1 MRRRLIRTATAVAK
15 EIVITET
22 RNGDWIQ
29 VRSGGRF
36 YPLDPRP
43 EEVFIEDVAFALSNV
58 TRFSGHCEFYSV
70 AQHSVLVS
78 RHCDQADALFG
89 LLHDSAE
96 AYICDLSRPVKQSLR
111 RAGIVVFDTIEGAIM
126 DAVCQR
132 FGLPLIQPESVDRAD
147 VLLLATEARDLMA
160 PLTPGWRHTVENGY
174 PVLEERI
181 VPWTP
186 LKARQEFL
194 ARFAE
199 LGGKAS

>member
-1 MRRRLIRTATAVAK
+1 MTTG
-15 EIVITET
+15 

-43 EEVFIEDVAFALSNV
+43 EEVFIEDIAHALANCCRFA
-58 TRFSGHCEFYSV
+58 GHVREFYSV

-78 RHCDQADALFG
+78 RHCDQADSLFG
-89 LLHDSAE
+89 LLHDAAE
-96 AYICDLSRPVKQSLR
+96 CYICDLSRPVKQSLR

-126 DAVCQR
+126 DAVCVR

-160 PLTPGWRHTVENGY
+160 PLTPGWRHTIENGH
-174 PVLEERI
+174 PVLEDRI

-186 LKARQEFL
+186 LRAREEFL
-194 ARFAE
+194 KRFRE
-199 LGGKAS
+199 LGGIPS